1 VSKCIKSISV
11 EGNSIG
17 KVGAGHLMMARNSNQ
32 EQDFSVNM
40 KMADGELV
48 DLFDP
53 NNPEGPFKLDLTK
66 IYD

>member
-1 VSKCIKSISV
+1 
-11 EGNSIG
+11 
-17 KVGAGHLMMARNSNQ
+17 MMARNSNQ

-40 KMADGELV
+40 KMADGETDAAADVLV

-66 IYD
+66 VYD